1 MKGGRRAGEGKHAK
15 QMGEFLAACEM
26 DWESGRSYSRY
37 QGGDWN
43 KYACTH
49 AWRKAKKDR
58 QEEKEIEYIVF
69 PGTKLC

>member
-37 QGGDWN
+37 QGGRLEQVRMHSRLE
-43 KYACTH
+43 KGKERQTG
-49 AWRKAKKDR
+49 RKRD
-58 QEEKEIEYIVF
+58 
-69 PGTKLC
+69 